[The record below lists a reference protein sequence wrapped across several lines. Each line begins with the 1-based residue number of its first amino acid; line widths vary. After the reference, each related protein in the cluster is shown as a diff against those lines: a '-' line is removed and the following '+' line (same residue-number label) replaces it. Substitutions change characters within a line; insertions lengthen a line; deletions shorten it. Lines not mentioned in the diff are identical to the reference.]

1 MVKKVVS
8 APPSV
13 PLNIISVSLA
23 AASTVMFPDEVVSN
37 IAASPAAR
45 SSAASEDAVTSVNDN
60 TPLPFVFITC
70 PLLPSALGKSNAT
83 PLDVKIK
90 CPPSEDTDSFA
101 SWNCNV
107 GVPPESANSK
117 PVSCT

>member
-37 IAASPAAR
+37 TAASPAAR

>member
-13 PLNIISVSLA
+13 PLKIISESSA
-23 AASTVMFPDEVVSN
+23 AASTVMFPDDVVRVT
-37 IAASPAAR
+37 AASPAER
-45 SSAASEDAVTSVNDN
+45 SSAASEVAVTSVNDN
-60 TPLPFVFITC
+60 PPLPFLFITC
-70 PLLPSALGKSNAT
+70 QLLPSALGKSSAP

-90 CPPSEDTDSFA
+90 CPPSEDTDSFE